1 MAITVCTDDQDP
13 SFCFEFYVLLVLGGK
28 SQVPLLPEDFLDHL
42 TRTGTFTESY
52 AQPETGK
59 TKTTLPSSGLW
70 SSAKSKLLFHH
81 FSTLGREQVSSL
93 SQVQLSHLCSGDNF
107 PTCTGGP
114 KHGNRQEQGRK
125 RGKEM
130 GGEKGGREEGRAERR
145 EGAGR
150 DCRGRRRGRAKTQLP

>member
-59 TKTTLPSSGLW
+59 TKTTLPSSGYGPQQNPN
-70 SSAKSKLLFHH
+70 S
-81 FSTLGREQVSSL
+81 FSTTSPRW
-93 SQVQLSHLCSGDNF
+93 
-107 PTCTGGP
+107 
-114 KHGNRQEQGRK
+114 
-125 RGKEM
+125 
-130 GGEKGGREEGRAERR
+130 
-145 EGAGR
+145 AGS
-150 DCRGRRRGRAKTQLP
+150 K